1 MVLMQIHRVYG
12 LTFASNYSF
21 ASRFLAG
28 TGRPDFTF
36 TSAGEMPI
44 PADWR
49 SIPPAYVSAFTN
61 EAGESLLRVHR
72 TGDCDVMHF
81 PGMAEYYLFA
91 DRVVYRPLGEVE
103 SEVEANFLSS
113 VLAFWL
119 ERTGVLAMHA
129 SAVALPSGAVAFL
142 ANSGNGKS
150 TLAAAL
156 LKAGNSLLSDDILA
170 LVPPGAG
177 WQARSGFPTMRMWP
191 AEACWFLGG
200 CETLP
205 RIHPAF
211 DKRLVTV
218 GDDGWGAFCADP
230 QPLSRVILPER
241 RDPSDSSSDIS
252 LTPLSPRDAVI
263 ELVRHSFAARLV
275 QGIGLQAGRMDLF
288 VDLVRRVPMV
298 RLSYPS
304 GFQHLERVRL
314 VVENG
319 SNIV

>member
-1 MVLMQIHRVYG
+1 MQIHRVYG
-12 LTFASNYSF
+12 LTFASDYPF

-36 TSAGEMPI
+36 TSGGEMPI
-44 PADWR
+44 PAEWR

-61 EAGESLLRVHR
+61 EAGDSLLRVHR

-81 PGMAEYYLFA
+81 PGIAEYYLFA
-91 DRVVYRPLGEVE
+91 DRIVCRPLGEVE
-103 SEVEANFLSS
+103 SEVEAYFLSS

-129 SAVALPSGAVAFL
+129 SAVALPGGAVAFL

-156 LKAGNSLLSDDILA
+156 LGADHPLLSDDILA
-170 LVPPGAG
+170 LVPHPGG
-177 WQARSGFPTMRMWP
+177 WQARPGFPTMRMWSP
-191 AEACWFLGG
+191 EGG
-200 CETLP
+200 RFPGGFETLP
-205 RIHPAF
+205 RVHPAV
-211 DKRLVTV
+211 DKRLVAI
-218 GDDGWGAFCADP
+218 GEGGWGAFCADP
-230 QPLSRVILPER
+230 QPLIRLILSER
-241 RDPSDSSSDIS
+241 RDPSDPSTEIS
-252 LTPLSPRDAVI
+252 LTPVPLRDAVI
-263 ELVRHSFAARLV
+263 ELVRYSFAARLV
-275 QGIGLQAGRMDLF
+275 QRIGLQAGRMDLF